1 MRSLRF
7 AVRLGLLLLA
17 LITLAAHGSP
27 RRATPV
33 LAAPN
38 VFTGPVSG
46 GCYLATPTSCHIHV
60 DDWQPITS
68 DPGQRLVGFR
78 LVAQAAG
85 ALGPATLYDFRT
97 DVSNPPSG
105 AYRPS
110 LVRQEFAARCDVVY
124 QLSLQA
130 QDTGDPSFEALG
142 RTNEFRCPMAATLQN
157 YLPFI
162 RR

>member
-17 LITLAAHGSP
+17 LITLAAAHGSP
-27 RRATPV
+27 RR
-33 LAAPN
+33 
-38 VFTGPVSG
+38 
-46 GCYLATPTSCHIHV
+46 ATPTSCHIHV